1 MEEGMDADEWAAMRM
16 SRKAD
21 WVLWFL
27 EDTSLSPDKCG
38 NVEWEDDSENL
49 IKLLRGMGTICRGMK
64 YSAVGWAEV
73 GDHTHSFIHSF
84 ISQILIED
92 LLGLGAED
100 IEKNKVGKNLC
111 PWGTHMPLKSSLP

>member
-1 MEEGMDADEWAAMRM
+1 MEKGMDADEWAAMRV
-16 SRKAD
+16 SREAE

-27 EDTSLSPDKCG
+27 EDMNLSPDKCG
-38 NVEWEDDSENL
+38 NVGWEDDSENL

-64 YSAVGWAEV
+64 YSAVGWAEA
-73 GDHTHSFIHSF
+73 GDHTHSFIP
-84 ISQILIED
+84 QILIEG